1 MRPLLEI
8 VRLELRRL
16 WRSRAALALL
26 GLSLVWMFAMPHVLK
41 SDGTPGGARELYV
54 HFSLGGAFALTLI
67 ALASSAASSLSRER
81 DEKRLQLTLV
91 RPVRFFA
98 VAFARMIALVAV
110 GAANLAIC
118 AAVLAF
124 STDTAIRC
132 SRVVSPVMI
141 SPRAEAELMY
151 DEFMKDPETPPEV
164 KKTKKSVVLR
174 LLTQKAVDNYQ
185 SIAPGETVSWDF
197 GEVPGAQSSKL
208 AVRLRFT
215 NDFDMREEVRGTFV
229 YGGLSGVISNITQA
243 IVKVP
248 LSGVRQG
255 ENKTASAPRL
265 SFTNAGETS
274 LMLRPRRDINILVEA
289 DSFAANLVRAY
300 IELVSVMALVI
311 AFAMLL
317 GSGLGRSVAVFT
329 CISFIFASVV
339 SGDIIEQYPDQ
350 LETDRVDSI
359 GLAIT
364 RAVQF
369 VSRPVASL
377 RPLGAL
383 ASDEMVELGETA
395 QVFVLDFLL
404 IPLLASLLCGVV
416 MSRKK
421 Q

>member
-98 VAFARMIALVAV
+98 VALARMIALVAV

-185 SIAPGETVSWDF
+185 SIAPGEMPKKRRGRPSF
-197 GEVPGAQSSKL
+197 LKSRKSPCQSGC
-208 AVRLRFT
+208 
-215 NDFDMREEVRGTFV
+215 GTMATRNP
-229 YGGLSGVISNITQA
+229 SASNIRP
-243 IVKVP
+243 I
-248 LSGVRQG
+248 
-255 ENKTASAPRL
+255 TAAPKD
-265 SFTNAGETS
+265 GW
-274 LMLRPRRDINILVEA
+274 
-289 DSFAANLVRAY
+289 
-300 IELVSVMALVI
+300 
-311 AFAMLL
+311 
-317 GSGLGRSVAVFT
+317 
-329 CISFIFASVV
+329 
-339 SGDIIEQYPDQ
+339 
-350 LETDRVDSI
+350 SI
-359 GLAIT
+359 
-364 RAVQF
+364 
-369 VSRPVASL
+369 
-377 RPLGAL
+377 
-383 ASDEMVELGETA
+383 
-395 QVFVLDFLL
+395 
-404 IPLLASLLCGVV
+404 
-416 MSRKK
+416 
-421 Q
+421 

>member
-8 VRLELRRL
+8 ARLELRRL
-16 WRSRAALALL
+16 WRSRAVLALL
-26 GLSLVWMFAMPHVLK
+26 GLSLAWMFATPHVLK
-41 SDGTPGGARELYV
+41 SDGTPDGARELYV

-98 VAFARMIALVAV
+98 VALARTIALVAV
-110 GAANLAIC
+110 GAANLAVC
-118 AAVLAF
+118 AVVLAF
-124 STDTAIRC
+124 SADTAIRC

-197 GEVPGAQSSKL
+197 GEVPGADSSRL

-229 YGGLSGVISNITQA
+229 YGGLSGVVSNITQA
-243 IVKVP
+243 VVKVP
-248 LSGVRQG
+248 LVRNG
-255 ENKTASAPRL
+255 EEESPGAPAPRL

-274 LMLRPRRDINILVEA
+274 LMLRPRRDINILVEE

-300 IELVSVMALVI
+300 LELVSIMALVI

-317 GSGLGRSVAVFT
+317 GAGLGRSVAVFT

-350 LETDRVDSI
+350 LETDRIDSI

-377 RPLGAL
+377 RPLAAL
-383 ASDEMVELGETA
+383 SSDEMVEGGETA
-395 QVFVLDFLL
+395 QVFALDFLL
-404 IPLLASLLCGVV
+404 VPLVASLLCGAV
-416 MSRKK
+416 MTRKK